1 MSALLSLICPQ
12 CIVSSLSP
20 VSLSVVSF
28 HWPGPRYTW
37 GIGPH
42 CTLGAGVTL
51 SLSRESDSDTQR
63 VTWECVNCEYFVWIM
78 NFDKGLAVSV
88 MQIQNINLLNIRQGP
103 KSHLMY
109 PLYRGM
115 PRICDWH
122 YQRYLRGA
130 RYLDVILQ
138 KAQRWWVSQQLHST
152 HGVTSEQLTELGEAI
167 KQVRGGKK

>member
-88 MQIQNINLLNIRQGP
+88 MQIQNINLEYQTGAVSLTIN
-103 KSHLMY
+103 

-122 YQRYLRGA
+122 YQRYLRRQIFRCDPA
-130 RYLDVILQ
+130 KSSKVMSFSAASLDTRGYIRAINWTGRSN
-138 KAQRWWVSQQLHST
+138 KA
-152 HGVTSEQLTELGEAI
+152 G
-167 KQVRGGKK
+167 